1 MPSLHRVTHA
11 KAAVNASTPDH
22 PDEPHAFSGE
32 QLVYVLSAPRS
43 GSTLLQRMLGKH
55 PEIHTHPEPHLIS
68 PLAHLGYHATVD
80 KAPFDHIN
88 AAEAQRAFV
97 DSLPRGEA
105 DYLDA
110 LRAYANTLYGRALAP
125 TGKTRFLDKTPA
137 NALALPFLS
146 KLYPDA
152 RYVVLTRHP
161 LAIFSS
167 FADSFFEGDWQAAHD
182 FNPIVERYVSA
193 LGRFLRERPVP
204 LHHVRYEELVAA
216 PELGLEHIFAFL
228 GLENAEQAA
237 DYGQGEAAKAG
248 MGDPIGVQRHQRP
261 VTDSV
266 AKWASALVHDERKL
280 ALAQHMLAGCS
291 KEDLAAWGFDQDS
304 LWAPL
309 EGAKGEPPKRVVNS
323 YTLKRRLLLALKK
336 DVDTRWH
343 GRLLRRVKYYCDVI
357 LRD

>member
-1 MPSLHRVTHA
+1 MAPPSPAETI
-11 KAAVNASTPDH
+11 TPR
-22 PDEPHAFSGE
+22 PAFAGGD
-32 QLVYVLSAPRS
+32 LVYVLSAPRS
-43 GSTLLQRMLGKH
+43 GSTLLQRMLGAH
-55 PEIHTHPEPHLIS
+55 PQIHSHPEPHLIS
-68 PLAHLGYHATVD
+68 PLAFLGYHATVD

-110 LRAYANTLYGRALAP
+110 LRAYSDTLYGRALAAS
-125 TGKTRFLDKTPA
+125 GRTRFVDKTPA
-137 NALALPFLS
+137 NSLVLPFLT

-167 FADSFFEGDWQAAHD
+167 YADSFFEGRWETAYE
-182 FNPIVERYVSA
+182 FNPIVERYVAA

-204 LHHVRYEELVAA
+204 LHHVRYEDLVRD
-216 PELGLEHIFAFL
+216 PEAHLERLFAFL
-228 GLENAEQAA
+228 GLENEASAA
-237 DYGQGEAAKAG
+237 NYGDSEAKEG
-248 MGDPIGVQRHQRP
+248 MGDPIGVHRHKRP

-266 AKWASALVHDERKL
+266 AKWAEAVASDPQKKELAER
-280 ALAQHMLAGCS
+280 MIAGCS
-291 KEDLAAWGFDQDS
+291 DEDLRAWGFDRDA

-309 EGAKGEPPKRVVNS
+309 EHAQGKPTKRVVNR
-323 YTLKRRLLLALKK
+323 YTMQRRLLLALKK
-336 DVDTRWH
+336 DIDTRWH
-343 GRLLRRVKYYCDVI
+343 GRVLRRVKYYCDVI